1 MIRILVAAGLLAVA
15 FAGSANAQALRA
27 VSMLNGNETI
37 VVSPNIVKADC
48 TSDTLPDVRMI
59 GQAANGVVRIE
70 NGTVTVNRVATD
82 VRAHCN
88 GKRVEGI
95 NVFYK
100 ANPGFVGVERIILKT
115 DFRDGTVNEL
125 VILVDVR

>member
-37 VVSPNIVKADC
+37 VVQPNIVKADC
-48 TSDTLPDVRMI
+48 TSDILPDVRVV
-59 GQAANGVVRIE
+59 GQPANGAVRME
-70 NGTVTVNRVATD
+70 NGIVTVNRVAND
-82 VRAHCN
+82 ARAHCN
-88 GKRVEGI
+88 GKKVDGI
-95 NVFYK
+95 SVFYR

-115 DFRDGTVNEL
+115 DFRDGNVTEL
-125 VILVDVR
+125 VVLVDVR